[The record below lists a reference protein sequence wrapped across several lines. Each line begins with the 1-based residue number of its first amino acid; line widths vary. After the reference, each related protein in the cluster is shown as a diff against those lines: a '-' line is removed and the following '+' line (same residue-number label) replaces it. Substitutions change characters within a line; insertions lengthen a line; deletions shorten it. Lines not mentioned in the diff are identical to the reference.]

1 MSKLLPLCLL
11 LPAHTQ
17 AESIKQ
23 LEPYCSEFL
32 IHAAD
37 NEGLQ
42 RGVDEHLITKLSQW
56 CSIPVTY
63 AGGGR
68 NLQDLDNVA
77 GLSRGTVDL
86 TIGSALDCFGG
97 SGVRLD
103 ECVEWN
109 RRQANP

>member
-1 MSKLLPLCLL
+1 MSSDV
-11 LPAHTQ
+11 AV

-42 RGVDEHLITKLSQW
+42 RGVDEELVTRLSQW
-56 CSIPVTY
+56 CSIPITY

-68 NLQDLDNVA
+68 NLADLDKVKK
-77 GLSRGTVDL
+77 LSGGKVDL

-97 SGVRLD
+97 SGVKLE

-109 RRQANP
+109 RQQQSQ

>member
-1 MSKLLPLCLL
+1 VTRLPFPCRRLTPN
-11 LPAHTQ
+11 LPHP
-17 AESIKQ
+17 ESIKR

-42 RGVDEHLITKLSQW
+42 RGVDKKLVEKLAQW

-68 NLQDLDNVA
+68 NLEDLEKVKQ
-77 GLSRGTVDL
+77 LSGGKVDL

-97 SGVRLD
+97 SGVTLA
-103 ECVEWN
+103 ECVAWN
-109 RRQANP
+109 RQQEE